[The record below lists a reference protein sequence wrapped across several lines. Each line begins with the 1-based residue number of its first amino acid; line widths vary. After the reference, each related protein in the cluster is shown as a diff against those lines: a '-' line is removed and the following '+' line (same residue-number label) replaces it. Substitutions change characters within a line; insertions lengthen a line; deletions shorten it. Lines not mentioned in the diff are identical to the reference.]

1 MITEQYRKTISGP
14 QQFSPTFDLTHA
26 VDVATGENAHV
37 GIEIYGFPEPKTLIL
52 LRMLDSKDLTSSV
65 RHSVRYTASE
75 APFGFVNVTFSD
87 LLDTDLTNYTLIVDN
102 GEGAALTYTFYLNEG
117 ERSFYSCI
125 NIHIFI

>member
-1 MITEQYRKTISGP
+1 MES

-26 VDVATGENAHV
+26 VDVATGENANV

-75 APFGFVNVTFSD
+75 ASFGFVNVTFSD
-87 LLDTDLTNYTLIVDN
+87 LLDADLTNYTLIVDN
-102 GEGAALTYTFYLNEG
+102 DHQTPFL
-117 ERSFYSCI
+117 
-125 NIHIFI
+125 